1 MIKNI
6 IFSGGGLKGW
16 AYIGTLRALEELICR
31 KNLEQVIGVSI
42 GSIFSLCYILDIK
55 WDFLLDFIMKLNFKE
70 IIDTDINDILLN
82 QSLIAGNIFSMVIKE
97 IISTKIDP
105 DITFNELRRYTNIIY
120 TVNAFNLSK
129 NKIEYFNYKLTPDV
143 KIIDAIRASTSVP
156 LLFPAYLIGL
166 DYYYDGGICNNCP
179 IDMVDEL
186 CTIAFDLGKNEKSN
200 IKIIDLFNCLV
211 DNINKKPE
219 NAITFKV
226 LDSKFNN
233 QQLNINQSRDDIF
246 NIYMSGYNL
255 SKSVLFDNFIAL
267 KTS

>member
-1 MIKNI
+1 MKV
-6 IFSGGGLKGW
+6 
-16 AYIGTLRALEELICR
+16 LI
-31 KNLEQVIGVSI
+31 I
-42 GSIFSLCYILDIK
+42 GSDKVFSIENFYVKYLKELGVNLKHFTAQAIFY
-55 WDFLLDFIMKLNFKE
+55 
-70 IIDTDINDILLN
+70 
-82 QSLIAGNIFSMVIKE
+82 
-97 IISTKIDP
+97 
-105 DITFNELRRYTNIIY
+105 
-120 TVNAFNLSK
+120 
-129 NKIEYFNYKLTPDV
+129 
-143 KIIDAIRASTSVP
+143 
-156 LLFPAYLIGL
+156 

-267 KTS
+267 KAS